1 MISKNEFI
9 QDCKPNDGEVSFG
22 IFIFRF
28 MFRVVSKQ
36 KEIEKVKF
44 KFLHANQR
52 VIMPALNLFTCY
64 VVGTI

>member
-22 IFIFRF
+22 IF

>member
-9 QDCKPNDGEVSFG
+9 RDLKPKDREVSFG
-22 IFIFRF
+22 IFMFRF